1 MDTRDI
7 ADALA
12 ALLSVDAV
20 TGPVNVASGRALSL
34 RDIGRMLAAA
44 VGAREQLLKFGAIA
58 DRESEPASMVADISR
73 LTHET
78 GFSPQHI
85 LEERFLQYVDWH
97 RENLRQA

>member
-1 MDTRDI
+1 
-7 ADALA
+7 
-12 ALLSVDAV
+12 
-20 TGPVNVASGRALSL
+20 
-34 RDIGRMLAAA
+34 
-44 VGAREQLLKFGAIA
+44 
-58 DRESEPASMVADISR
+58 MVADISR